1 MKYVVDVNLKTAP
14 SYSIES
20 WSYFPLQGRSRLGAA
35 IYAQAA
41 AVAERLEATASPY
54 IQEPGKGLGFYTG
67 TDGYLYADNM
77 RIDDIRSQV
86 THKSQNISSI
96 HDEASLFL
104 THSREGT
111 CFDLCCAA

>member
-1 MKYVVDVNLKTAP
+1 MKSAP
-14 SYSIES
+14 NYIIES
-20 WSYFPLQGRSRLGAA
+20 WSCVPLQGRSRRGAA

-67 TDGYLYADNM
+67 TDGYLYVDNM

-86 THKSQNISSI
+86 IYKS
-96 HDEASLFL
+96 
-104 THSREGT
+104 
-111 CFDLCCAA
+111 